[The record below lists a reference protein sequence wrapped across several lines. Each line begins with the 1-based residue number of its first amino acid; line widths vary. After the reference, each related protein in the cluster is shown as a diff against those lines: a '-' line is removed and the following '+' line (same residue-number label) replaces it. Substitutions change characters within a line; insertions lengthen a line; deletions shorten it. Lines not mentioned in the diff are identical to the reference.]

1 MSDGKLIL
9 VSGDCVCDHNYY
21 KGKRPAADSRETRG
35 FRVTETCGGA
45 LLLRDLIAQTTAGL
59 AGWQTGSGY
68 GPDFKT
74 LPSEYH
80 AFCLWEPQL
89 SNPGSENP
97 AERVEVWR
105 AMEPPLGYGQPGEK
119 ATVRVCGKSCCGSA
133 REDAQAA
140 QAPDIIVIDDAG
152 LGFRNASARDQ
163 WPPPVAK
170 GRAKGSAP
178 WVVLK
183 LAGAIGKGDLWQA
196 LVANCRER
204 LVVVVSADQLRA
216 ADVRISRG
224 LSWEATAEDLAA
236 ELNGNPALQP
246 LLAAR
251 HLIVTFRSD
260 GAFWLDNRGP
270 GDRSSLLVFDAAMA
284 EGEWSESQGNG
295 TTFGFMSCFVAAV
308 VRQLCLTKGDATPD
322 FEGALGAGLNAS
334 RRLRTCGHGP
344 VLIPDPKDA
353 KKMIDNPNPGFPYE
367 KIADAVC
374 NPQHRFVSAPVP
386 QVPVNRGNWMM
397 LHEWQVHA
405 RSRQL
410 QRPYYEA
417 AAAVAVLGP
426 NALERFPVACFGG
439 LQTVDRQE
447 IESLRTIRRL
457 IVEYEKGRPQ
467 KQPLSIG
474 VFGPPGAGKSFG
486 VTQIAQAVLGPKVEI
501 LTFNLSQFCSPQ
513 EITGAFHQVRDKAL
527 TGTTPVVFWD
537 EFDAKG
543 YEWLQYLLAPMQDGA
558 FQDGPITHPI
568 GMSVFVFAG
577 ATSPTYE
584 TFGPLNPDQ
593 MEPAAFAALSPVQKT
608 EMAEAWRE
616 FVLRKGP
623 DFKSRLVGFLNVLGP
638 NPRQECD
645 ESTGRRQWRDADDDL
660 CCPIRRAL
668 FIRGQFKVKDKK
680 PLKMDMGVLRAL
692 LEIPHYKAGARSLVF
707 LCQQLK
713 RGASGSASRSDLPG
727 RQLLDMHVDAAKFW
741 EICERDLPFAPL
753 GPALAAALHEAF
765 RLRIKGN
772 PKKAHLDVP
781 FAQLSPD
788 MQAANTAQALRIPEN
803 LRLAELGLV
812 PGPRVEAQAL
822 VGAPKPADEEPLRQ
836 SLAQSETCE
845 LLAEAEHNGWMVER
859 MLNGWTYGR
868 IRDDANKKHPL
879 LIPYNQLSE
888 GDKDYDRHT
897 IIGRPPAP
905 GKPETEEFGYVDVV
919 KIAGFRVV
927 RPAPAAA
934 ARKP

>member
-21 KGKRPAADSRETRG
+21 KGKRPAADSPEARG

-45 LLLRDLIAQTTAGL
+45 LLLRDLVARTTSDL
-59 AGWQTGSGY
+59 AGWETVFGQ

-80 AFCLWEPQL
+80 AFCLWEPQV
-89 SNPGSENP
+89 SNPGSQNP
-97 AERVEVWR
+97 AERIEVWR
-105 AMEPPLGYGQPGEK
+105 AVEPPLGYGQPGEK
-119 ATVRVCGKSCCGSA
+119 ATVRLCGKSCCGNA
-133 REDAQAA
+133 REEAGAA
-140 QAPDIIVIDDAG
+140 QAPEIVVIDDAG
-152 LGFRNASARDQ
+152 LGFRDASARNQ
-163 WPPPVAK
+163 WPAPAR
-170 GRAKGSAP
+170 GRATGAVP

-183 LAGAIGKGDLWQA
+183 LAGAIGKGDLWKA
-196 LVANCRER
+196 LVDNCREK
-204 LVVVVSADQLRA
+204 LVLIVSADQLRA

-270 GDRSSLLVFDAAMA
+270 GNRSSLLVFDAAMA
-284 EGEWSESQGNG
+284 EGEWSESQGKG

-308 VRQLCLTKGDATPD
+308 VRQLCLTAGDATPD

-334 RRLRTCGHGP
+334 RRLRTRGHGP
-344 VLIPDPKDA
+344 VQIGDPKDE
-353 KKMIDNPNPGFPYE
+353 KKMIDNPSPGFPFE
-367 KIADAVC
+367 EIADAVRA
-374 NPQHRFVSAPVP
+374 PKARFVSAPVP
-386 QVPVNRGNWMM
+386 QVPVNRGKWMM

-405 RSRQL
+405 RSQQL

-417 AAAVAVLGP
+417 AVAVAVLGP
-426 NALERFPVACFGG
+426 NALERFPVARFGG

-501 LTFNLSQFCSPQ
+501 LTFNLSQFSSPQ

-527 TGTTPVVFWD
+527 SGTTPVVFWD

-543 YEWLQYLLAPMQDGA
+543 YEWLQYLLAPMQDGT

-593 MEPAAFAALSPVQKT
+593 MEPAAFNALSVPQKT

-668 FIRGQFKVKDKK
+668 FIRGKFDLKDGQ

-713 RGASGSASRSDLPG
+713 RGASGTASRSDLPG
-727 RQLLDMHVDAAKFW
+727 RQLLDMHVDAGKFW
-741 EICERDLPFAPL
+741 EICERDLPFAPM
-753 GPALAAALHEAF
+753 GPALASALHEAY

-772 PKKAHLDVP
+772 PEKAHLDVP
-781 FAQLSPD
+781 FDQLPSG

-803 LRLAELGLV
+803 LRLAKLGLV
-812 PGPRVEAQAL
+812 PGPRVEAKSL
-822 VGAPKPADEEPLRQ
+822 VGAPKPPEEDPSRQ
-836 SLAQSETCE
+836 LLAQPETQE

-868 IRDDANKKHPL
+868 TRDDTQKKHPL

-888 GDKDYDRHT
+888 EQKDFDRHT
-897 IIGRPPAP
+897 IVGKRATP
-905 GKPETEEFGYVDVV
+905 GQPETEEFGYIDLV

-927 RPAPAAA
+927 PMPPDTAP
-934 ARKP
+934 RKP